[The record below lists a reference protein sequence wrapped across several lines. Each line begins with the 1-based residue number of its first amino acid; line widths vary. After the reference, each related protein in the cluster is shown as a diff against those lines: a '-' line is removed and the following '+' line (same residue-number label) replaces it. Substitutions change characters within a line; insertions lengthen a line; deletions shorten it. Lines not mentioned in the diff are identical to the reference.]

1 MLSFEGRGIEV
12 ENPPFAR
19 RVRFPLS
26 TKGLLKFPTQG
37 GSRTGLV
44 LRVLSKDLFCCFS
57 TSSLVLISASL
68 SWVLG
73 KMEHTNFAHVSLND
87 LHFLSCR
94 IINGIP
100 IKLFEPWKQSGPPV
114 NSDIYDLVLKKH
126 TCVWGSSGNKSPL
139 GEERNS
145 VREKGRWP
153 PRDPCGLWDRPAS
166 REQFGDEEAHLPQSH
181 VQAFAFTSLVHTLH
195 SWPGR
200 N

>member
-1 MLSFEGRGIEV
+1 MLRAMNE
-12 ENPPFAR
+12 
-19 RVRFPLS
+19 
-26 TKGLLKFPTQG
+26 
-37 GSRTGLV
+37 
-44 LRVLSKDLFCCFS
+44 DLFCCFS

-114 NSDIYDLVLKKH
+114 NSDICDLVLKKH
-126 TCVWGSSGNKSPL
+126 TCVWGSSSNKSPL

-145 VREKGRWP
+145 VREKGRWAHS
-153 PRDPCGLWDRPAS
+153 DPCCLWDMPAL
-166 REQFGDEEAHLPQSH
+166 RKQFRGEGTRLPQSR
-181 VQAFAFTSLVHTLH
+181 VQAFAFTTLVYTCH
-195 SWPGR
+195 SRPWR